1 MSKRSDGWRGSI
13 RFEKEIDMANQKEL
27 KKGVKVRFIDE
38 SMHLSN
44 RMLYPVVGTVGVIDN
59 VCDDDGAWVDWK
71 DDGVK
76 CHGIWHSPSSA
87 LEIIKSRPP
96 KILITVDKAD
106 PQKVIAKDLGSG
118 KTGVA
123 KCNPTDT
130 FDFYTGAK
138 MAFARLCGEDK
149 PKEPQK
155 RKFKVGDKVV
165 GNKKASANYSITR
178 EGWRGTVFEVP
189 PDEDFIWVRSENGD
203 SHFYV
208 RTSSFD
214 LLTEP
219 KGWNG
224 KVVCVEPHSMYFTAG
239 KVYTVKNGV
248 MLKDN
253 GSPANTT
260 LIKGPD
266 DLRNTHILTSKF
278 IECKGEA

>member
-1 MSKRSDGWRGSI
+1 
-13 RFEKEIDMANQKEL
+13 MADIKTDKYKNGMKVVFTADKHKYMPL
-27 KKGVKVRFIDE
+27 FYPPAGTKGVIVEADGTDIPRIKWFGFKPFVAGDFRDSAFYHNTEWKVVE
-38 SMHLSN
+38 TAH
-44 RMLYPVVGTVGVIDN
+44 
-59 VCDDDGAWVDWK
+59 
-71 DDGVK
+71 
-76 CHGIWHSPSSA
+76 
-87 LEIIKSRPP
+87 PP

-106 PQKVIAKDLGSG
+106 PQKVIAKDLDSG

-138 MAFARLCGEDK
+138 LAFARLCGEDK

-208 RTSSFD
+208 RTSCFD

-260 LIKGPD
+260 LLKSPD
-266 DLRNTHILTSKF
+266 DLRDTHIFTSKF
-278 IECKGEA
+278 IEYKGEA

>member
-1 MSKRSDGWRGSI
+1 
-13 RFEKEIDMANQKEL
+13 MANQEEL
-27 KKGVKVRFIDE
+27 KKGMKVRFIDE
-38 SMHLSN
+38 KMHRSSN
-44 RMLYPVVGTVGVIDN
+44 VFYPVVGTVGVIDRI
-59 VCDDDGAWVDWK
+59 DPRDGAWIDWP
-71 DDGVK
+71 DDGYK
-76 CHGIWHSPSSA
+76 CHGIWHSPSTA
-87 LEIIKSRPP
+87 IEIVKCHAP
-96 KILITVDKAD
+96 KILITVDKD
-106 PQKVIAKDLGSG
+106 DKQKVIAKNLDNG

-138 MAFARLCGEDK
+138 LAFARLCGEDK

-155 RKFKVGDKVV
+155 RKFNVGDKVV

-178 EGWRGTVFEVP
+178 EGWRGTVSEVP

-208 RTSSFD
+208 RTSCFD

-253 GSPANTT
+253 GSPANAT
-260 LIKGPD
+260 LLKGPD
-266 DLRNTHILTSKF
+266 DLRNTHIFTSKF
-278 IECKGEA
+278 IEYKGEA